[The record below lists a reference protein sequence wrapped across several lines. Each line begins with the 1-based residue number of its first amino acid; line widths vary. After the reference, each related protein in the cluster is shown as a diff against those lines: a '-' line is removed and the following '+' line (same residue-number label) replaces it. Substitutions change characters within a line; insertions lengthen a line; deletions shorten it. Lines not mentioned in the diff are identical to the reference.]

1 MINPLIIE
9 RIVFEQQQDR
19 LRDIEQYRL
28 YRQVQAGKTKR
39 TPHLNALLRAIIRRW
54 RAQARPP
61 ATVPAVGG
69 R

>member
-1 MINPLIIE
+1 ME
-9 RIVFEQQQDR
+9 RFWVTSVVR
-19 LRDIEQYRL
+19 HRL
-28 YRQVQAGKTKR
+28 YRQAQAGKTKR
-39 TPHLNALLRAIIRRW
+39 LPQLSALLRAIIRRW